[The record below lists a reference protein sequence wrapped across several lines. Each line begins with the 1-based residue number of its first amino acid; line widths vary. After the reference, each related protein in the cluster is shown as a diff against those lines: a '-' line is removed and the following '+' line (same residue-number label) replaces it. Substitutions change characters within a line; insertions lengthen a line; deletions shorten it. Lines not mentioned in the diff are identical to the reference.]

1 MNSAIPQQTIDA
13 YQQANYHVNATP
25 PFTMRIGQRCD
36 ELEALFAA
44 HGSDSAAFIS
54 ACNPMGEPTDDDIN
68 ASRQKVFTRMLE
80 QRGLA
85 YLEGEG
91 RDPKGEWQ
99 PEPSLLLFG
108 IAQEDAMAL
117 GYSLKQNAIV
127 WCGADLVPQLVLLR

>member
-1 MNSAIPQQTIDA
+1 MNTAISQQTIDA
-13 YQQANYHVNATP
+13 YQQADYHVNAAP
-25 PFTMRIGQRCD
+25 PFSMHIGQRCE
-36 ELEALFAA
+36 ELGALFAA
-44 HGSDSAAFIS
+44 HGSGSCAFIS
-54 ACNPMGEPTDDDIN
+54 ACNPMGEPTDAEIN
-68 ASRQKVFTRMLE
+68 ASRQKVFSRMLE

-91 RDPKGEWQ
+91 RDPKGEWE